1 MGLIGLLAV
10 ALIICV
16 LAFTSFKTYFTAPAP
31 EVKKQVQEVTKEHP
45 IDTTTYQSTVD
56 SMKSQLK
63 AASQAEIDHAQE
75 MEGMK

>member
-45 IDTTTYQSTVD
+45 IDTTA
-56 SMKSQLK
+56 LLN
-63 AASQAEIDHAQE
+63 
-75 MEGMK
+75 